1 MGKRTPQ
8 WICHLKSKSYNINKK
23 AYRTLDS
30 KPLII
35 EKNKGFALVEVVIS
49 IVLLSGCF
57 LVFLEALSQTKG
69 MQAKSQIKTIQSI
82 LLSNKINE
90 IRANGFDN
98 SISTNT
104 FITSSDY
111 PSLKYKITV
120 SYVDDQ
126 INHVNYESDFKL
138 IELDINHIS
147 NSYPALSDKFI
158 IANIL

>member
-1 MGKRTPQ
+1 M
-8 WICHLKSKSYNINKK
+8 
-23 AYRTLDS
+23 
-30 KPLII
+30 II